1 MCALSQ
7 HDDDDDWRQSQIQKS
22 AGFRTTA
29 TPNPMIVVGFIKNKT
44 ILASVDIRFT
54 SLLRRW

>member
-22 AGFRTTA
+22 AGFRNTA
-29 TPNPMIVVGFIKNKT
+29 TPNPIIVVGFTKT
-44 ILASVDIRFT
+44 RQF
-54 SLLRRW
+54 